1 MSFTFV
7 TLIWKAVKGWF
18 GGGGGSLRDYLP
30 YILIGLIAI
39 GIWWKVSSVISGYK
53 EEIANLNTT
62 IELKDKKI
70 TQLEKDILVAELDAE
85 VQKNNVL
92 KLQTSIDTQNASI
105 DKLKVNE
112 TALKMELEQWKHRP
126 PETVVKYIEKKLK
139 VKDLKVITDDNC
151 RQVNEA
157 IGNLKYDELRQR
169 M

>member
-1 MSFTFV
+1 MFV

-18 GGGGGSLRDYLP
+18 GGSIGSTIRDYLP
-30 YILIGLIAI
+30 YILIGLVAI

-70 TQLEKDILVAELDAE
+70 TQLEKDLLVAELDAE

-105 DKLKVNE
+105 DKMKVNE

-157 IGNLKYDELRQR
+157 IGNMKYDELRQR